1 MVDDCSFGLPKVG
14 TWIVVVVGMH
24 SHSPL
29 IVGGIRTLMAVDVG
43 PSLAVADT
51 ASAASLYSAGHSHV
65 VVAIF
70 NTMLDFKKKKGFFK
84 GKSYIVRLSSFKLEA
99 VTGAAPNIFVWI
111 I

>member
-14 TWIVVVVGMH
+14 TWIVVVVGVH

-29 IVGGIRTLMAVDVG
+29 IVGDIRTLMAVDVG

-70 NTMLDFKKKKGFFK
+70 NTMLDFPAKNRMFLC
-84 GKSYIVRLSSFKLEA
+84 VVLMTLHDDMTRPEKLYCS
-99 VTGAAPNIFVWI
+99 I
-111 I
+111 